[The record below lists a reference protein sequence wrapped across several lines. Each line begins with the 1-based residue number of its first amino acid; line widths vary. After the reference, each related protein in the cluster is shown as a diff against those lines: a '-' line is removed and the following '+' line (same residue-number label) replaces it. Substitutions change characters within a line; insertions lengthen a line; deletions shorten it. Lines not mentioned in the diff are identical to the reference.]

1 MIRIRRSSTAVHV
14 RRRDLFAYPDFRLAI
29 GGQLLSQSSDA
40 LTSFTLAEILV
51 FSFNSSPSL
60 IAMASTL
67 LISAIP
73 LVVVGPIAGH
83 LADRFNR
90 KSLLVNGHIARSLI
104 AASAAI
110 SILPRFHA
118 YGYVAFALLL
128 GLTRIL
134 YTARA
139 TAFPQL
145 VRKHELVAADSTS
158 LIVAVI
164 AGSIGAGIGMST
176 AHRYPL
182 VALLIAASGQLIAS
196 RLFGMVSTELGKG
209 TSKKSRGHLLSAIK
223 QLGKQKTKFA
233 IYATASHRLILG
245 MCIASISLLVDASY
259 GLNTTG
265 YVAVL
270 GFSATG
276 AFIGSVTAEWM
287 SEHFPRRSITVIAF
301 SGSAIVICIAGF
313 ASTPQVGLI
322 AVSVASFLFQN
333 LRVRSDATVQSNVSQ
348 ANIGHVFAAYDML
361 YNLAFIAGG
370 VIGIALSGSLSYS
383 TVLACAVAGFAAMS
397 IVFAVINDGKIEQE
411 SASKVHPSIWP
422 VVNQVPVIAQ

>member
-1 MIRIRRSSTAVHV
+1 M
-14 RRRDLFAYPDFRLAI
+14 RRRDLFAYYDFRLAI

-67 LISAIP
+67 LMSAIP
-73 LVVVGPIAGH
+73 LIVVGPIAGH

-90 KSLLVNGHIARSLI
+90 KSLLVNGHLARALI
-104 AASAAI
+104 AGSAAI
-110 SILPRFHA
+110 SVLPKFHA
-118 YGYVAFALLL
+118 FGYVAFALLL

-158 LIVAVI
+158 LIIAVI
-164 AGSIGAGIGMST
+164 AGSIGAAIGMAT
-176 AHRYPL
+176 AHRYPVL
-182 VALLIAASGQLIAS
+182 ALLFAAMGQFVAS
-196 RLFGMVSTELGKG
+196 RLFGMVKIDLGKG
-209 TSKKSRGHLLSAIK
+209 TSKNSLGHVLDAFK
-223 QLGKQKTKFA
+223 QLKKQKTKFA

-259 GLNTTG
+259 GLHTTG

-301 SGSAIVICIAGF
+301 GGSAIVICIACL
-313 ASTPQVGLI
+313 ASTPRVGLI
-322 AVSVASFLFQN
+322 ALSIASFLFQN
-333 LRVRSDATVQSNVSQ
+333 LRVRADATIQTNVSKST
-348 ANIGHVFAAYDML
+348 IGHAFAAYDML
-361 YNLAFIAGG
+361 YNLAFIFGAIVG
-370 VIGIALSGSLSYS
+370 IGLSGLLSF
-383 TVLACAVAGFAAMS
+383 TAVLACVATSFAAMS
-397 IVFAVINDGKIEQE
+397 VVFAVINDGKQDGETSPSQ
-411 SASKVHPSIWP
+411 HPSIWRVSVRKP
-422 VVNQVPVIAQ
+422 VTAA

>member
-1 MIRIRRSSTAVHV
+1 M
-14 RRRDLFAYPDFRLAI
+14 RRRDLFAYYDFRLAI

-67 LISAIP
+67 LMSAIP
-73 LVVVGPIAGH
+73 LIVVGPIAGH

-90 KSLLVNGHIARSLI
+90 KSLLVNGHLARALI
-104 AASAAI
+104 AGSAAI
-110 SILPRFHA
+110 SVLPKFHA
-118 YGYVAFALLL
+118 FGYVAFALLL

-158 LIVAVI
+158 LIIAVI
-164 AGSIGAGIGMST
+164 AGSIGAAIGMAT
-176 AHRYPL
+176 AHHYPVL
-182 VALLIAASGQLIAS
+182 ALLFAATGQFVAS
-196 RLFGMVSTELGKG
+196 RLFGMVKIDLGKG
-209 TSKKSRGHLLSAIK
+209 TSKNSLGHVLDAFK
-223 QLGKQKTKFA
+223 QLKKQKTKFA

-259 GLNTTG
+259 GLHTTG

-301 SGSAIVICIAGF
+301 GGSAIVICIACL
-313 ASTPQVGLI
+313 ASTPRVGLI
-322 AVSVASFLFQN
+322 ALSIASFLFQN
-333 LRVRSDATVQSNVSQ
+333 LRVRADATIQTNVSKST
-348 ANIGHVFAAYDML
+348 IGHAFAAYDML
-361 YNLAFIAGG
+361 YNLAFIFGAIVG
-370 VIGIALSGSLSYS
+370 IGLSGLLSF
-383 TVLACAVAGFAAMS
+383 TAVLACVATSFAAMS
-397 IVFAVINDGKIEQE
+397 VVFAVINDGKQDGETSPSQ
-411 SASKVHPSIWP
+411 HPSIWRVSARKP
-422 VVNQVPVIAQ
+422 VTAA

>member
-1 MIRIRRSSTAVHV
+1 VVHV
-14 RRRDLFAYPDFRLAI
+14 RRRDLFAYSDFRLAI
-29 GGQLLSQSSDA
+29 GGQLLSQASDA

-67 LISAIP
+67 LMSAIP

-90 KSLLVNGHIARSLI
+90 KSILVNGHLARAVIAG
-104 AASAAI
+104 SAAI
-110 SILPRFHA
+110 SVLPRFHA
-118 YGYVAFALLL
+118 FGYVAFALLL

-145 VRKHELVAADSTS
+145 VRKHELVAADSMS
-158 LIVAVI
+158 LIVAVF

-176 AHRYPL
+176 AHHYP
-182 VALLIAASGQLIAS
+182 VFALLIAAGGQLMAS
-196 RLFGMVSTELGKG
+196 RLFSFVSTDLGKG
-209 TSKKSRGHLLSAIK
+209 TSKNSRGHLLSAIK
-223 QLGKQKTKFA
+223 QLKKQKTKFA

-245 MCIASISLLVDASY
+245 ICIASISLLVDASY
-259 GLNTTG
+259 GLHTTG

-301 SGSAIVICIAGF
+301 GGSAIVICVASF
-313 ASTPQVGLI
+313 ATTPRVGLF
-322 AVSVASFLFQN
+322 AVSIASFLFQN

-348 ANIGHVFAAYDML
+348 SNMGHVFAAYDML

-370 VIGIALSGSLSYS
+370 ILGIALSGSLSYS
-383 TVLACAVAGFAAMS
+383 AVLGCAVAGFAAVS
-397 IVFAVINDGKIEQE
+397 LVFAVINDGKSELE
-411 SASKVHPSIWP
+411 SANKIHPSAWP
-422 VVNQVPVIAQ
+422 IVVQVAAIAQ

>member
-1 MIRIRRSSTAVHV
+1 M
-14 RRRDLFAYPDFRLAI
+14 RRRDLFAYSDFRLAI
-29 GGQLLSQSSDA
+29 VGQLLSQSSDA

-67 LISAIP
+67 LMSAIP
-73 LVVVGPIAGH
+73 LIVVGPIAGH

-90 KSLLVNGHIARSLI
+90 KSLLVNGHFARALI
-104 AASAAI
+104 AGSAAI
-110 SILPRFHA
+110 SVLPKFHA
-118 YGYVAFALLL
+118 FGYVAFALLL

-158 LIVAVI
+158 LIIAVI
-164 AGSIGAGIGMST
+164 AGSIGAAIGMAT
-176 AHRYPL
+176 AHHYPVL
-182 VALLIAASGQLIAS
+182 ALLFAAMGQFVAS
-196 RLFGMVSTELGKG
+196 RLFGMVKIDLGKG
-209 TSKKSRGHLLSAIK
+209 TSKNSRGHVIDAFK
-223 QLGKQKTKFA
+223 QLKKQKTKFA
-233 IYATASHRLILG
+233 IYSTASHRLILG

-259 GLNTTG
+259 GLHTTG

-301 SGSAIVICIAGF
+301 GGSAIVICIACL
-313 ASTPQVGLI
+313 ASTPRVGLI
-322 AVSVASFLFQN
+322 ALSIAS
-333 LRVRSDATVQSNVSQ
+333 
-348 ANIGHVFAAYDML
+348 
-361 YNLAFIAGG
+361 
-370 VIGIALSGSLSYS
+370 
-383 TVLACAVAGFAAMS
+383 
-397 IVFAVINDGKIEQE
+397 
-411 SASKVHPSIWP
+411 
-422 VVNQVPVIAQ
+422 